1 MCDRSISIM
10 WHVRGEPADL
20 DNDIPCGI
28 WDVTLCNLYYVSV
41 VKLLFLDCKLLVA
54 GRLV

>member
-28 WDVTLCNLYYVSV
+28 WDVTLCNMYYVSV
-41 VKLLFLDCKLLVA
+41 VKLWFLDCKLLVA